1 MASKDDNSNNIKK
14 DVKGNKI
21 AQVKLLT
28 LLIYI
33 IIFFIL
39 NINLLIFLF
48 QKILFYIL
56 SMVTLYPKNFFWY
69 INKFIYLITQLSFY
83 T

>member
-48 QKILFYIL
+48 QKILSYIL